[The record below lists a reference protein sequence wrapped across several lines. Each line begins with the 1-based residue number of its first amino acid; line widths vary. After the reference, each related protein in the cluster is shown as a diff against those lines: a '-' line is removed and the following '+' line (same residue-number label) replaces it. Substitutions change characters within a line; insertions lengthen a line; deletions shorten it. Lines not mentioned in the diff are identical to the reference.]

1 MEKIVENDVFNNE
14 GKLIKIITIK
24 EVYDE
29 SGKMIS
35 ADVINERLVE

>member
-1 MEKIVENDVFNNE
+1 MEIIVENDVFNNE

-35 ADVINERLVE
+35 ADVINERVVE